1 MKMAMLAFSG
11 ILGSFLLVLQL
22 SAQAPDL
29 ALHAV
34 ARVDTGKAQEER
46 VEKEETRKPL
56 STQRIL
62 SATRDFQAAV
72 NGKALVRNRCRLQGK
87 DVEIEETSEVVEANK
102 CELVVK
108 TVKTTRA
115 PGNPKDTQPVVQFL
129 IHANL
134 ADLTTPVL
142 VETQRFAQCDAT
154 GAAVLKVSSRS
165 DPKKPVQ
172 VTRSSDAPKS
182 LESAKQT
189 RRDLSL
195 FFADPAAAKNAAHA
209 LDGAVKACGGKEW
222 PEEDDLP

>member
-1 MKMAMLAFSG
+1 MKMAMLALSG
-11 ILGSFLLVLQL
+11 ILGSCLLVLHL

-34 ARVDTGKAQEER
+34 ARIDTGKAQEEQ

-56 STQRIL
+56 SPQRIL
-62 SATRDFQAAV
+62 SAARDFQGAV
-72 NGKALVRNRCRLQGK
+72 NGKALVRNQCRLQGK
-87 DVEIEETSEVVEANK
+87 DVEIEETSEVVETNK

-108 TVKTTRA
+108 TVKTIRA
-115 PGNPKDTQPVVQFL
+115 PGNPKDIQPVVQFM
-129 IHANL
+129 IHADL
-134 ADLTTPVL
+134 ADLTTPIL
-142 VETQRFAQCDAT
+142 VETQRFAQCDSS
-154 GAAVLKVSSRS
+154 GGAVLKVSSRS

-172 VTRSSDAPKS
+172 VIRSSDATKN

-195 FFADPAAAKNAAHA
+195 FFADPAAAKKAAHA

-222 PEEDDLP
+222 PDEDDLP